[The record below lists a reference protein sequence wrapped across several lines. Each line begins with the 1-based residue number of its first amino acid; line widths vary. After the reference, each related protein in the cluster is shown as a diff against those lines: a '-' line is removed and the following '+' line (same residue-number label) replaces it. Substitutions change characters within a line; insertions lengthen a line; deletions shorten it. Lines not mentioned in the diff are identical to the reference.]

1 MGRSFV
7 TNPDKNPT
15 LTIMALTWRASEYL
29 LEQAKKGNLV
39 AGTPTMSI
47 SRRDILKSLTITA
60 ITGSVLRVIPL
71 RGRRIRAPHGARGKG
86 GADDPGLHAQVF
98 LGADTKHCRLCARRS
113 FPPMRQ
119 AKGAIEAGAPEF
131 IDLITSEN
139 KEYQVALGGGMMWL
153 DHTCVDRYGKA
164 YLDARREQQKEIL
177 DLIAYRKNAKKDP
190 SLGQGIEFFAFLRKL
205 TADGFFT
212 SEIGI
217 EYLGYIGNTFVKE
230 FPGCP
235 PVPEA

>member
-1 MGRSFV
+1 
-7 TNPDKNPT
+7 
-15 LTIMALTWRASEYL
+15 
-29 LEQAKKGNLV
+29 
-39 AGTPTMSI
+39 MSI

-71 RGRRIRAPHGARGKG
+71 EAAEYAHRMVRAEKAT
-86 GADDPGLHAQVF
+86 AENQVYTPKF
-98 LGADTKHCRLCARRS
+98 FSAHSYKTLQTLCQTII
-113 FPPMRQ
+113 PPDVE

-139 KEYQVALGGGMMWL
+139 KDYQVALGGGLMWL
-153 DHTCVDRYGKA
+153 DNTCIDRYGTA
-164 YLDARREQQKEIL
+164 YLDCTPAQQKEII
-177 DLIAYRKNAKKDP
+177 DLIAYRKNFKKDP
-190 SLGQGIEFFAFLRKL
+190 SLGQGIEFFGFLRKL

-217 EYLGYIGNTFVKE
+217 GYLGYIGNTYVKE